1 MKTGVLF
8 GHCREVE
15 ETVTLASDLMG
26 RMVLD
31 TESPSRLRAA
41 RNRFAKWASESP
53 DDNELQNV
61 VAAIDARLKFLG
73 KKEPVPA
80 TISSRARDIADE
92 LDLPGNP
99 VLLEFLSEAEI
110 LLEAD
115 GYDPEQTYNLMAQ
128 AGWEYATL
136 IAEASARRQVQ

>member
-1 MKTGVLF
+1 MWAGTDLF
-8 GHCREVE
+8 DGGEIPVRDAKLTIRME
-15 ETVTLASDLMG
+15 

-41 RNRFAKWASESP
+41 RNCFAKWASESP
-53 DDNELQNV
+53 DNAGLQIM
-61 VAAIDARLKFLG
+61 VAAIDARLKVLG
-73 KKEPVPA
+73 NKEPVA
-80 TISSRARDIADE
+80 VTISSRARDIAGE

-99 VLLEFLSEAEI
+99 TMLEFLSEAEI

-115 GYDPEQTYNLMAQ
+115 ANGPEQTYDLMVQ

-136 IAEASARRQVQ
+136 IVEASARRQIQ